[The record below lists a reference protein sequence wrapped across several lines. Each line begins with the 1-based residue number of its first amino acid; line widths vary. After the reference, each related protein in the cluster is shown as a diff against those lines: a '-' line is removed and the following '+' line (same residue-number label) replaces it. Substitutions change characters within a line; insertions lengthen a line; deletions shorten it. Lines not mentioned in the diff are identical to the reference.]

1 MSLKFFIDIETL
13 PPSKD
18 DLAHFPK
25 VCDCDEQEFRNL
37 ALTGDY
43 GRVLTIGV
51 IIERDGVIIQSG
63 CLGRDRN
70 SMSFHLEERRTLSGF
85 WKLLATFNPSRD
97 LIIGHNIISFDLP
110 FIYKRSVINRVGPS
124 VTLNFA
130 RYRSQPLFDT
140 MHEWNK
146 WDMRKFI
153 GLDELARILGFES
166 SKNGDM
172 DGSRVYDHFCEGEH
186 IDIAAYCM
194 ADVCLTRQI
203 YYRMIR
209 PEGPDPEEAANPGSS
224 LSNQYPVRST

>member
-18 DLAHFPK
+18 DLARFPK

-51 IIERDGVIIQSG
+51 IIEQDGVIIQSG
-63 CLGRDRN
+63 CLGRDRS
-70 SMSFHLEERRTLSGF
+70 SMNFHLEERRTLSGF
-85 WKLLATFNPSRD
+85 WKLLAAFNPRRD
-97 LIIGHNIISFDLP
+97 LIVGHNIISFDLP

-140 MHEWNK
+140 MREWDK
-146 WDMRKFI
+146 WDLRKCTS
-153 GLDELARILGFES
+153 LDELARILGLKS
-166 SKNGDM
+166 SKTVCI
-172 DGSRVYDHFCEGEH
+172 DGSRVYDRFREGEH
-186 IDIAAYCM
+186 TDIANYCM
-194 ADVCLTRQI
+194 ADVRLTRQI

-209 PEGPDPEEAANPGSS
+209 PEGPDPEEPVNPNS
-224 LSNQYPVRST
+224 PVTN